1 MTSDAVISGALESLA
16 GLRNRHR
23 EAVKLVPNKPG
34 LYAFYGDDEAWSQLE
49 LRPALDAQPLYV
61 GKAERSLN
69 GRDVGTHFAVGKTGS
84 STVRRSLAALL
95 VDSLALVA
103 APRNPAKPD
112 GSANFGLDAK
122 SEVRLSEWMTQ
133 RLSLATWTKPDDV
146 SLDEMETQVLRRL
159 RPPLNLDK
167 VGEPRE
173 RLRQARK
180 RMAEAAR
187 AWSL

>member
-1 MTSDAVISGALESLA
+1 M
-16 GLRNRHR
+16 
-23 EAVKLVPNKPG
+23 
-34 LYAFYGDDEAWSQLE
+34 
-49 LRPALDAQPLYV
+49 
-61 GKAERSLN
+61 
-69 GRDVGTHFAVGKTGS
+69 
-84 STVRRSLAALL
+84 L

-103 APRNPAKPD
+103 APRNPAKPG